1 MAKAAKPKPPKGGSK
16 TKTTPPPGTGT
27 GTGTKPGGTPP
38 PATLFGSGIA
48 FDQAIK
54 QMPGFDTNR
63 FTLTDQ
69 GVQAYLSAMGVPPDR
84 ILDYMTTAQQ
94 GGVAKMLSDLSD
106 PQFASGAMPGM
117 AQQNVA
123 GASTATDATNATP
136 TAPGGKPLTGRQLRQ
151 MTEGIASGMN
161 NVGNLKKLEV
171 LTPGLRVTARTRR
184 PAPAAAQ
191 TTNPAPNTNQSGG
204 GQAQGGGAAPPAP
217 TPMTPFWDQV
227 EADRQAYRD
236 RNVEPPVWLPVSTGI
251 KRNYPNIVGGAAA
264 LGAIGAAGYGYG
276 LGRSGGQPP
285 QAAPPIIP
293 PEDERM
299 LRQMM
304 DEEMQVPMP
313 QQNPAG
319 TPPPNNST
327 LMRVMNSRSV

>member
-1 MAKAAKPKPPKGGSK
+1 MAGSKKAKTKAPKGQTPGAGTGTQTGGQPPKGQ
-16 TKTTPPPGTGT
+16 TPPVPTLWAGNVPVDDVIKSLPNYGNSGFAATPAGIQAWLVANGVDPMQVSDWMTSPAGT
-27 GTGTKPGGTPP
+27 
-38 PATLFGSGIA
+38 ADMLA
-48 FDQAIK
+48 F
-54 QMPGFDTNR
+54 T
-63 FTLTDQ
+63 
-69 GVQAYLSAMGVPPDR
+69 
-84 ILDYMTTAQQ
+84 
-94 GGVAKMLSDLSD
+94 SD
-106 PQFASGAMPGM
+106 PAKFKGDMSGM

-123 GASTATDATNATP
+123 GASTATDAMNATP
-136 TAPGGKPLTGRQLRQ
+136 TAPGGKPLTGQQLRK
-151 MTEGIASGMN
+151 MTEGIAQGMN

-171 LTPGLRVTARTRR
+171 QTPGLRVTARTRR

-227 EADRQAYRD
+227 EADRQSYRD
-236 RNVEPPVWLPVSTGI
+236 RNVDPPAWVPATTAI
-251 KRNYPNIVGGAAA
+251 KRNYPNIFGGAAV

-276 LGRSGGQPP
+276 LGSSSGEQKGP
-285 QAAPPIIP
+285 AAPPIIP
-293 PEDERM
+293 PNDEQM

-304 DEEMQVPMP
+304 DEEMRGPMP

>member
-1 MAKAAKPKPPKGGSK
+1 
-16 TKTTPPPGTGT
+16 
-27 GTGTKPGGTPP
+27 
-38 PATLFGSGIA
+38 
-48 FDQAIK
+48 
-54 QMPGFDTNR
+54 MPGFDVNR

-84 ILDYMTTAQQ
+84 ILDYMTTANQ

-123 GASTATDATNATP
+123 GASTATDATNAIP
-136 TAPGGKPLTGRQLRQ
+136 TAPGGKPLTGQQLRK
-151 MTEGIASGMN
+151 MTEGIAQGMN

-171 LTPGLRVTARTRR
+171 QTPGLRVTARTRR
-184 PAPAAAQ
+184 PATASSQ
-191 TTNPAPNTNQSGG
+191 TSNPAPGTTQAGG
-204 GQAQGGGAAPPAP
+204 GQTPGGGATPPAP

-236 RNVEPPVWLPVSTGI
+236 RNVVPPVWLPASTAI
-251 KRNYPNIVGGAAA
+251 KRNYPNILGGAAV

-276 LGRSGGQPP
+276 LGSSSGEQKGP
-285 QAAPPIIP
+285 AAPPIIP
-293 PEDERM
+293 PNDEQM

-304 DEEMQVPMP
+304 DEEMRGPMP